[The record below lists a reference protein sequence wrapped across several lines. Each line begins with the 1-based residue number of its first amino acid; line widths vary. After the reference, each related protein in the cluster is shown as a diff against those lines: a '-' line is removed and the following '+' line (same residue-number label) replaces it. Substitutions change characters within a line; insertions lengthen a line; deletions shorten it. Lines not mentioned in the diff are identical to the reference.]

1 MLITAWQVIIKLL
14 VVKQQNET
22 KRQRKRIKEREGE
35 RESERWKETDI
46 EIIGTAAQ
54 RSNIMIIKS
63 VSLTLPCD
71 IRASI
76 QVLPRRRSTSK

>member
-1 MLITAWQVIIKLL
+1 MS
-14 VVKQQNET
+14 
-22 KRQRKRIKEREGE
+22 ERE
-35 RESERWKETDI
+35 REIRRWKETDI
-46 EIIGTAAQ
+46 GIIGTAAQ

-76 QVLPRRRSTSK
+76 QVLPRRRLTSKSSNIATRKKHSV